1 MTTVNDYSFTNN
13 FYDSSLESV
22 FTSKNNIEAI
32 NFNGLDN
39 LNLFITK
46 SSAYIKN
53 LYEFFHELSSL
64 EKANLKK
71 TAALIN
77 KYEKTFTNKDTIPK
91 NWYETVHDP
100 LLQIL
105 KNKNIN
111 SQKYSNSI
119 ENDVMYHLKTIQS
132 NIDSNLTSSM
142 LKLQS
147 FKQNLIQSHN
157 LIKTK
162 SLKLE
167 QSKIKLRQ
175 IDLNLQ
181 MANGPGYGE
190 KQLQKLVKEQNA
202 QVSVIS
208 GLENDIYV
216 HKTDFECLI
225 NNYREKWVEVT
236 ASIQEEQFN
245 RYQYCLELINN
256 SFEKGFNDLLTQ
268 SMHDLESMKFK
279 LINYDFEKDMKWL
292 SYKFGTGYK
301 NMSTPSTVQKKQ
313 PVMHESVNNS
323 MIVDET
329 YDNADEYVD
338 KHITM
343 GFNNQ
348 TTYDRSYEETGIN
361 YDNLTS
367 YRNPNVNN
375 NTTTFSR
382 KQPLK
387 EPTFQNV
394 HHFDQSK
401 ATIGN
406 ISEFDIPSG
415 LEEVHL
421 GSMRYS
427 SLSSH
432 AILNDDTS
440 ISAIEQNNK
449 NSFKSGGHRSVNSN
463 QSETLSHKEQ
473 MRLMMKSVESI
484 EGVNWRNRKQKI
496 AQQKAKAP
504 EVPEREKDLFWSE
517 EEENQSETD
526 QSMKDSSIDVTVRKT
541 PHETHVSE
549 ASESLQES
557 YIKEVSKEEVSY
569 QKSENVDE
577 SNVPVVAVATPQEE
591 ESEEGDLTMLTNAVK
606 KMKERKYKRKSILHD
621 LDDIRP
627 MEEAS
632 QSEIKSL
639 KVFVPHHR

>member
-1 MTTVNDYSFTNN
+1 MTTVNNYSFTNN

-32 NFNGLDN
+32 TFNGLDN

-91 NWYETVHDP
+91 NWCETVHDP

-111 SQKYSNSI
+111 SQKYANSI

-132 NIDSNLTSSM
+132 NIDGNLTSSM

-162 SLKLE
+162 SSKLE
-167 QSKIKLRQ
+167 QSKVKLRQ

-190 KQLQKLVKEQNA
+190 KQLQKLVKEQNTHL
-202 QVSVIS
+202 SVIS
-208 GLENDIYV
+208 DLENDIYV

-301 NMSTPSTVQKKQ
+301 NMDTPSTVQKIKQ
-313 PVMHESVNNS
+313 PVVNRSVNNS
-323 MIVDET
+323 MVVDET
-329 YDNADEYVD
+329 YDKSDEYVD
-338 KHITM
+338 KHITL

-367 YRNPNVNN
+367 YRNPNVNS
-375 NTTTFSR
+375 TTQFSR

-387 EPTFQNV
+387 ESTFNNV

-415 LEEVHL
+415 LEEIQL

-449 NSFKSGGHRSVNSN
+449 KSFKSGGRRSVNSN

-496 AQQKAKAP
+496 GQQKAKAP

-517 EEENQSETD
+517 EENQDETD
-526 QSMKDSSIDVTVRKT
+526 RSMKDSSIDITVRKT
-541 PHETHVSE
+541 PHEPHVSE
-549 ASESLQES
+549 ASESLKES
-557 YIKEVSKEEVSY
+557 YVKEVSKEEVSY
-569 QKSENVDE
+569 QKSENVDIT
-577 SNVPVVAVATPQEE
+577 NVLEAAAVQHEE
-591 ESEEGDLTMLTNAVK
+591 NSEEGDLTMLTNAVK

-621 LDDIRP
+621 LDNINP
-627 MEEAS
+627 MGETS